1 MLRILYTF
9 FICLPVFAFSQNK
22 DLFLHNI
29 KVDVVYLASDYL
41 EGRETGTEG
50 EAMAASYISRR
61 FFDLGMEPKGDEG
74 SWYQE
79 FPWQRKLNP
88 HLNTPENIK
97 KGTGRNV
104 VAYLDKGAE
113 NTVVIGAHYDHLG
126 HGDVPGSLH
135 AGEAMIHNG
144 ADDNASGIA
153 AMLMMAEVLKEKPSN
168 NNFLFIAFSGEEL
181 GLFGSKYYAENPT
194 IDLSKVN
201 YMINMDMVGK
211 LNEEKSLAINGVGT
225 SSAWPVTLQYIKV
238 DDISVVTTESGIGPS
253 DHTSFYLQ
261 DLPVLHFFTGAHEHY
276 HKPSDDVEIV
286 NFDGIF
292 SVSKYI
298 LAVINSLDDKGKID
312 FIRTKEENKDQKVSN
327 FKVTLGVMPD
337 YVYQGSGM
345 RIDGVI
351 GGRVADAA
359 GMEKGD
365 IVVKIGDNDVADI
378 YKYMEALG
386 KYKPGDKVKV
396 VVKRDGK
403 DLVKKVVF

>member
-1 MLRILYTF
+1 MRPLLVALSF
-9 FICLPVFAFSQNK
+9 VFVTLSTAQNK
-22 DLFLHNI
+22 DIYLHNI
-29 KVDVVYLASDYL
+29 QVDVVYLASDYL
-41 EGRETGTEG
+41 EGRETGTKG
-50 EAMAASYISRR
+50 EALAASYISRR
-61 FFDLGMEPKGDEG
+61 FFDLELTPMGTAG

-79 FPWQRKLNP
+79 FPWARKINP
-88 HLNTPENIK
+88 HINTPENLK
-97 KGTGRNV
+97 QGTGKNV
-104 VAYLDKGAE
+104 VAFLDKGAE
-113 NTVVIGAHYDHLG
+113 NTIIIGAHYDHLG

-135 AGEAMIHNG
+135 VGEEMIHNG

-153 AMLMMAEVLKEKPSN
+153 AMLMMAEVLKEKPSKN
-168 NNFLFIAFSGEEL
+168 NYLFIAFSGEEL

-238 DDISVVTTESGIGPS
+238 DDIKVVTTKSGIGPS

-292 SVSKYI
+292 SVAKYI
-298 LAVINSLDDKGKID
+298 LAVMNSLDDKGKID
-312 FIRTKEENKDQKVSN
+312 FTRTKEENKDQKVSN

-337 YVYQGSGM
+337 YVYQGTGM
-345 RIDGVI
+345 RVDGVI
-351 GGRVADAA
+351 GGRVADKA
-359 GMEKGD
+359 GIEKGD
-365 IVVKIGDNDVADI
+365 VVIKIGDTETTDI

-386 KYKPGDKVKV
+386 KYKEGDRVKV
-396 VVKRDGK
+396 VVKRGDSEII
-403 DLVKKVVF
+403 KKVVF

>member
-1 MLRILYTF
+1 MRYLFLLLF
-9 FICLPVFAFSQNK
+9 FGLTSLLSAQNK
-22 DLFLHNI
+22 DQYLHNI
-29 KVDVVYLASDYL
+29 QVDVVYLASDYL
-41 EGRETGTEG
+41 EGRETGTKG
-50 EAMAASYISRR
+50 EALAASYISRR
-61 FFDLGMEPKGDEG
+61 FFDLELTPMGTAG

-79 FPWQRKLNP
+79 FPWARKINP
-88 HLNTPENIK
+88 HINSPENLK

-104 VAYLDKGAE
+104 VAFLDKGAK
-113 NTVVIGAHYDHLG
+113 NTIVIGAHYDHLG

-135 AGEAMIHNG
+135 VGEEMIHNG

-153 AMLMMAEVLKEKPSN
+153 AMLMMAEVLKDKPST

-194 IDLSKVN
+194 IDLKKVN

-225 SSAWPVTLQYIKV
+225 SPAWPVTIQYTNVDGIKA
-238 DDISVVTTESGIGPS
+238 VTTESGIGPS

-276 HKPSDDVEIV
+276 HKPTDDVEIV

-292 SVSKYI
+292 SVAKYI
-298 LAVINSLDDKGKID
+298 LAIMSSLDDKGKID
-312 FIRTKEENKDQKVSN
+312 FTRTKEENKDQKVSN

-337 YVYQGSGM
+337 YVYQGTGM
-345 RIDGVI
+345 RVDGVI
-351 GGRVADAA
+351 GGRVAEIA
-359 GMEKGD
+359 GIEKGD
-365 IVVKIGDNDVADI
+365 VVIKIGDLETPDI

-386 KYKPGDKVKV
+386 NHKKGDRVDV
-396 VVKRDGK
+396 VVIRGK
-403 DLVKKVVF
+403 KEIVKKVVF